1 MHAFPVVHR
10 VIRDAFLVTLLMLFP
25 AVSITNLCAQSTI
38 SGYVTGTVADPSGAV
53 VKAAT
58 VRLENTATKL
68 SLSASTSSEGV
79 YRASILFHPEPTCSA
94 QHWKASARGRR
105 PSP

>member
-1 MHAFPVVHR
+1 MRTSPVVQR
-10 VIRDAFLVTLLMLFP
+10 VIRNAAVATFLILFTVVSTL
-25 AVSITNLCAQSTI
+25 NLYAQSTI

-68 SLSASTSSEGV
+68 SLSATTTPKECTASTLS
-79 YRASILFHPEPTCSA
+79 HPERTRSA
-94 QHWKASARGRR
+94 QPWEASARGRR
-105 PSP
+105 PS